1 MQRIYCDYLP
11 IAQVY
16 ARTLV
21 ELIGKQSPA
30 FQALPLLLSISITQ
44 HSPEMFRGVL
54 REIDLHRV
62 W

>member
-1 MQRIYCDYLP
+1 MP
-11 IAQVY
+11 AAPAQVY

-21 ELIGKQSPA
+21 ELIGKQSA
-30 FQALPLLLSISITQ
+30 AMAALPLLLSISITQ

>member
-1 MQRIYCDYLP
+1 M
-11 IAQVY
+11 Y

-21 ELIGKQSPA
+21 ELIGKQSPTMA
-30 FQALPLLLSISITQ
+30 AMPLLLGISITK

-54 REIDLHRV
+54 REIDLLRSKHGV